1 MLKDMKTVGV
11 LLLLSAIS
19 AGTAYA
25 VPKWGNGWRK
35 RDSAKWCL

>member
-19 AGTAYA
+19 AGTAYQFPSGERLA
-25 VPKWGNGWRK
+25 
-35 RDSAKWCL
+35 